1 MEGFKALLDSLT
13 PRTTQ
18 GGSESDLATALLSVV
33 GGQAGNSPLAQF
45 GGDAIRKQV
54 QAGILAEVEKQFKD
68 YLVKQGVGA
77 DALGNLSLKKL
88 VQKGKEVTQKSDE
101 ELWGEVQ
108 KLMVEKGGL
117 NDVVSGMLVGL
128 LKQNV
133 SMDTLRNLVSG
144 DVSKQMLE
152 DVLKG
157 VNNNPKLANLV
168 GDRPECLQML
178 STYMQKGTLSVPDM
192 LAAIQNCGPRA
203 DRGGDFSDSDGD
215 YSDAWK
221 TPQKRKKPIPGV
233 AGRDEDEEEDE
244 EDDEDE
250 EDEEEEEEEDE
261 EEDEEGSDSSEE
273 DEQLEEEDDDDS
285 ESDEILGW

>member
-13 PRTTQ
+13 PKTTQ
-18 GGSESDLATALLSVV
+18 GGSENDLAKALLSVV

-88 VQKGKEVTQKSDE
+88 VEKGKEITQKSDD

-108 KLMVEKGGL
+108 KLMIEKGGL

-133 SMDTLRNLVSG
+133 SMDTVRNLVSG
-144 DVSKQMLE
+144 DVSKQLLE

-157 VNNNPKLANLV
+157 VNNNPQLANLV

-192 LAAIQNCGPRA
+192 LAAIQHCGPR
-203 DRGGDFSDSDGD
+203 RGDVSDSEGD

-221 TPQKRKKPIPGV
+221 APKRKKPIPGA
-233 AGRDEDEEEDE
+233 AGRDEEEEDE
-244 EDDEDE
+244 EDEEDDDEDE
-250 EDEEEEEEEDE
+250 EDDEEDE
-261 EEDEEGSDSSEE
+261 DEGEEDEGSDSSEDDEQVEEESE
-273 DEQLEEEDDDDS
+273 DES
-285 ESDEILGW
+285 ESDDILGW

>member
-1 MEGFKALLDSLT
+1 MEGFKALLDSMT

-18 GGSESDLATALLSVV
+18 GGSENDLAKALLSVV

-45 GGDAIRKQV
+45 GGDAIRNQV
-54 QAGILAEVEKQFKD
+54 RAGILAEVEKQFKD

-88 VQKGKEVTQKSDE
+88 VDKGKEITQKSDD

-133 SMDTLRNLVSG
+133 PMDTVRNLVSG
-144 DVSKQMLE
+144 DVSKQLLE

-157 VNNNPKLANLV
+157 VNNNPQLANLV

-178 STYMQKGTLSVPDM
+178 STYMQKGSLSVPDM
-192 LAAIQNCGPRA
+192 LAAVQYCGPRKSRA
-203 DRGGDFSDSDGD
+203 DVSDSDGE

-221 TPQKRKKPIPGV
+221 SPPKRKKPIPGV
-233 AGRDEDEEEDE
+233 AGREEDEEDEEEDE
-244 EDDEDE
+244 EDEE
-250 EDEEEEEEEDE
+250 EDEEDE
-261 EEDEEGSDSSEE
+261 EEDEEGSDSSED
-273 DEQLEEEDDDDS
+273 DEQFDEESED
-285 ESDEILGW
+285 ESDELLGW